1 MKTITVTFNGEAVTI
16 ETSGFT
22 GSSCKTETADL
33 KAALGL
39 TDVEETPTRE
49 ALAQTTESRQE
60 VRRGR

>member
-22 GSSCKTETADL
+22 GSSCKVETADL

-49 ALAQTTESRQE
+49 AFATIDAREKE